1 MPSHLG
7 QTYISFKWEI
17 GKFDNS
23 STELIVTDQHKIKVL
38 VSPGSRVMQIKNQI
52 NGWKTYRKGV
62 VLHVDKNCK
71 DKCV

>member
-52 NGWKTYRKGV
+52 NSWKTCRKGI
-62 VLHVDKNCK
+62 VLHLDKNCK